1 MKQAGAS
8 EEGFSTIEVIVAL
21 TVLSVGILPL
31 MQTQYEIQQ
40 MSRRIHQISLENRA
54 MTQSLRYL
62 RDVNPGVDPEGV
74 WRFEGGTLSWT
85 SELLANDTEFV
96 FQQAVSRTT
105 LGYYSVNL
113 TVTLDNG
120 TQIIETLNRV
130 GMSAP
135 EDGVIDVTF

>member
-1 MKQAGAS
+1 
-8 EEGFSTIEVIVAL
+8 
-21 TVLSVGILPL
+21 
-31 MQTQYEIQQ
+31 
-40 MSRRIHQISLENRA
+40 

-96 FQQAVSRTT
+96 FQQAVSQTT

>member
-96 FQQAVSRTT
+96 FQQAVSQTT

>member
-1 MKQAGAS
+1 MTQERGS

-62 RDVNPGVDPEGV
+62 RDVNPGVQPEGI
-74 WRFEGGTLSWT
+74 WRFEGGQLSWT
-85 SELLANDTEFV
+85 SELLADDVEFV
-96 FQQAVSRTT
+96 FQQAVSQRT
-105 LGYYSVNL
+105 LGYYSVTL

-120 TQIIETLNRV
+120 TQLSETLNRV
-130 GMSAP
+130 GMSEP
-135 EDGVIDVTF
+135 EGDVIDVTF

>member
-1 MKQAGAS
+1 MRQTDGS

-40 MSRRIHQISLENRA
+40 MSRRIHQVSLENRA

-62 RDVNPGVDPEGV
+62 RDINPGVEPNGV
-74 WRFEGGTLSWT
+74 WRFEGGQLSWT
-85 SELLANDTEFV
+85 SELLADDTEFV
-96 FQQAVSRTT
+96 FQEAVRQTM
-105 LGYYSVNL
+105 LGYYSVEL

-120 TQIIETLNRV
+120 TQLSETLNRV
-130 GMSAP
+130 GMSDP
-135 EDGVIDVTF
+135 DGDLGNVTF

>member
-1 MKQAGAS
+1 MTQERGS
-8 EEGFSTIEVIVAL
+8 DEGFSTIEVIVAL

-62 RDVNPGVDPEGV
+62 RDVNPGVQPEGI
-74 WRFEGGTLSWT
+74 WRFEGGQLSWT
-85 SELLANDTEFV
+85 SELLADDVEFV
-96 FQQAVSRTT
+96 FQQAVSQRT
-105 LGYYSVNL
+105 LGYYSVTL

-120 TQIIETLNRV
+120 TQLSETLNRV
-130 GMSAP
+130 GMSEP
-135 EDGVIDVTF
+135 EGDVIDVTF

>member
-8 EEGFSTIEVIVAL
+8 EEGFSTIEEIVAL

-96 FQQAVSRTT
+96 FQQPVSQTT